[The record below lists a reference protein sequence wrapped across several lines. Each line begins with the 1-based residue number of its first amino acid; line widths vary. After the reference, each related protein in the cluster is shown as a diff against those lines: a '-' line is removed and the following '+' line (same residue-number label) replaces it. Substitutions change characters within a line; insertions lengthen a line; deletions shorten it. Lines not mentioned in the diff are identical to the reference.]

1 MMKIRFKIHYHTQWG
16 QNLYVSGSFDELGNW
31 DSQLAVPMF
40 HLADGY
46 WEVQIEGDKIPEDF
60 QYKYLIKSDTGS
72 KLEWEWGENRQFSA
86 HGLEYQELE
95 FKDSWQA
102 GGDQENAWLS
112 SAFTEVLMRR
122 KGRKTKLKVKESE
135 GPQHRFQI
143 VAPRVGSDY
152 QICLIGEGKSLGN
165 WDEKKAIVLDDAN
178 YPIWQTQLSL
188 GDFSKPIEYKYGIY
202 DKKQKRILTWETGYN
217 RVLSPSDRP
226 SRKRLSVLTD
236 TRFRY
241 PDGNWKGA
249 GVAIPVFSL
258 RSDSG
263 CGVGEFLDLR
273 AMIDWSVEVGMKL
286 VQILPINDT
295 SATNTWVD
303 SYPYS
308 AISVFA
314 LHPMYANLE
323 AMGVLKGPGQ
333 RAEFKR
339 IGESL
344 NQLAEIDYEAVMET
358 KNRYFKL
365 IFEQDKAKTFRLKA
379 YKSFFAEHE
388 SWLKPYAV
396 FCMLKER
403 FGTADFNQW
412 PEYNSIDQKTINQ
425 LADPKGKDYDE
436 IALYYFIQYHLHT
449 QLKSVSDY
457 ANEKGVVFKGDLP
470 IGVYRHSVDA
480 WQHPKLYFM
489 NAQAGAPPDAF
500 AVKGQN
506 WRFPTYN
513 WERMAQ
519 DGYAW
524 WRARLTHMAQYFD
537 AYRIDH
543 ILGFFR
549 IWQIPDHA
557 VEGLLGQFNPSLPF
571 SVEEL
576 QHWGIWWDEARYTK
590 PYIRTHMLGH
600 YFGSNADGVKQE
612 FLDDLGYDIWQL
624 KEPLNTQ
631 RKIEAYIKAEIDKDA
646 GRSEWLNS
654 IKEGLYGLCSEV
666 LFIPSINGK
675 GFDPRI
681 AMHHTYSYQE
691 LDDHHKSRLN
701 EIYNHYFY
709 HRHESFWRDQA
720 LIKLPAI
727 QSATNM
733 LVCGEDLG
741 MVPDSV
747 PGVMQERGILSL
759 EIQRMPKD
767 PKQEFAH
774 PADAPYMS
782 VVSPST
788 HDMAT
793 LRGWWEE
800 ERAVSERVYST
811 IMGQEGE
818 APWFCEP
825 WIAREIIAQHMYS
838 PSMWAIFPLQ
848 DLLAIDGDIRREN
861 PNDERINVPANP
873 EHYWRYRMHMGLEQL
888 AASDSFNA
896 SLKHLIKDSGRDE
909 AY

>member
-1 MMKIRFKIHYHTQWG
+1 MTKIRFKIHYHTEWG
-16 QNLYVSGSFDELGNW
+16 QSLYVSGSFDELGNW
-31 DSQLAVPMF
+31 DANLAKPM
-40 HLADGY
+40 HYLADGF
-46 WEVQIEGDKIPEDF
+46 WELQIESSKIPKDF
-60 QYKYLIKSDTGS
+60 SYKYLLRSESGGDPI
-72 KLEWEWGENRQFSA
+72 WEWGENRFYLS
-86 HGLEYQELE
+86 HNLSFEELE
-95 FKDSWQA
+95 FKDYWQA
-102 GGDQENAWLS
+102 SGDPENAWLS
-112 SAFTEVLMRR
+112 SAFTKVLMRR
-122 KGRKTKLKVKESE
+122 KNRKSSLKVLDSSE
-135 GPQHRFQI
+135 PKHRFQLI
-143 VAPRVGSDY
+143 APRVGRDY
-152 QICLIGEGKSLGN
+152 HICLIGEGKALGN
-165 WDEKKAIVLDDAN
+165 WNEKKAIVLDDSQF
-178 YPIWQTQLSL
+178 PIWQTQLEL
-188 GDFSKPIEYKYGIY
+188 GDFNEPLAYKYGIY
-202 DKKQKRILTWETGYN
+202 DKKQKKILTWEGGNN
-217 RVLSPSDRP
+217 RKIYPTDRP
-226 SRKRLSVLTD
+226 KRKRISVITD
-236 TRFRY
+236 THFRY

-258 RSDSG
+258 RSKNG
-263 CGVGEFLDLR
+263 LGIGEFQDLR
-273 AMIDWSVEVGMKL
+273 PMIDWSLSVGMKL

-295 SATNTWVD
+295 SATHTWVD

-323 AMGVLKGPGQ
+323 AMGVLKTPGQ
-333 RAEFKR
+333 RAEFMR
-339 IGESL
+339 IGETL
-344 NQLAEIDYEAVMET
+344 NKLPEIDYEAVMEA

-365 IFEQDKAKTFRLKA
+365 IYAQDKAKTFRLKA
-379 YKSFFAEHE
+379 YKEFFKEH
-388 SWLKPYAV
+388 SGWLKPYAV
-396 FCMLKER
+396 FCMLRDR
-403 FGTADFNQW
+403 FGTVDFNQW
-412 PEYNSIDQKTINQ
+412 PEYGSINQ
-425 LADPKGKDYDE
+425 ATIDELADPKSERYDE
-436 IALYYFIQYHLHT
+436 IGLHYFIQYHLHQ

-480 WQHPKLYFM
+480 WLHPELFFM

-513 WERMAQ
+513 WRAMAQ

-549 IWQIPDHA
+549 IWQIPGHA

-571 SVEEL
+571 SIEEIER
-576 QHWGIWWDEARYTK
+576 WGIWWDEDRYTK
-590 PYIRTHMLGH
+590 PYIRTHMLEQH
-600 YFGSNADGVKQE
+600 FGLSADGVKQE
-612 FLDDLGYDIWQL
+612 FLEDLGYDIWQF
-624 KEPLNTQ
+624 KEHLNTQ
-631 RKIEAYIKAEIDKDA
+631 RKIEAYINEQIKKDPS
-646 GRSEWLNS
+646 RDEWLANL
-654 IKEGLYGLCSEV
+654 KAGLYSLCSEV
-666 LFIPSINGK
+666 LFIPAINGK

-681 AMHHTYSYQE
+681 AMHQTFSYQE
-691 LDDHHKSRLN
+691 LDDHHKSCLN
-701 EIYNHYFY
+701 ELYNHYFY

-720 LIKLPAI
+720 LVKLPAI
-727 QSATNM
+727 QSATDM

-747 PGVMQERGILSL
+747 PGVMQDRGILSL

-767 PKQEFAH
+767 PKKEFAH

-793 LRGWWEE
+793 IRSWWEE
-800 ERAVSERVYST
+800 DRALSERFFSEV
-811 IMGQEGE
+811 MGREDE

-825 WIAREIIAQHMYS
+825 WVAREIIAQHMYS

-848 DLLAIDGDIRREN
+848 DLLAINADIRREN
-861 PNDERINVPANP
+861 PDDERINIPANP
-873 EHYWRYRMHMGLEQL
+873 EHYWRYRMHLSLDEL
-888 AASDSFNA
+888 ASRDSFNH
-896 SLKHLIKDSGRDE
+896 SLHHLIKDAGRDE